1 MRIGQDLAT
10 TNGYA
15 HLEWETVGDVVTL
28 SISRA
33 DEGKIFADE
42 AYLGPAAAERALDAT
57 MSSLL
62 AREGVKVQPTTM
74 TLAQMVNDSLQAVR
88 AWLDAFQQALVNAKA
103 RMVAAFAA
111 EGPTDDDVEFYT
123 QILDGGAGTRLGL
136 WLVAGKESLLVSID
150 VGVSRRRRSAL
161 WSQRLAWGAYNG
173 SGREGI
179 TNGGMARAALVAEL
193 AAWADTFRLEVL
205 GTADRLG
212 KLLLQATETGGGR

>member
-15 HLEWETVGDVVTL
+15 HLNWETDGDIVTL

-42 AYLGPAAAERALDAT
+42 GYLGPAAAERALDAMT
-57 MSSLL
+57 NLL

-74 TLAQMVNDSLQAVR
+74 TLAQMVADSLQAVR
-88 AWLDAFQQALVNAKA
+88 AWLDAFQKALVNAKA

-111 EGPTDDDVEFYT
+111 EGPIDDDVEFYT

-150 VGVSRRRRSAL
+150 IGVSRRRRSAL

-173 SGREGI
+173 SGRDGI